1 MEKIANGSESPCVA
15 GRRQRPVRIFTRVMQ
30 LALFTIFLSSC
41 VHERD
46 TVDPDDIQD
55 AEKEVVFRL
64 AVPYVAPLGDTRSIG
79 AEEENTISTVDV
91 LAFRVDGNNEYYD
104 YSVTGYKTSG
114 NTEGAST
121 QSFTVSVRVKDYKQ
135 RFVIITNAREKVRQ
149 LVGSSDRSD
158 EDKSVML
165 AGLEVAIG
173 QAGDKW
179 NTTGASD
186 YTALPMWGESAQ
198 ENITSAT
205 TALSGSIPLLRM
217 VAKINVQL
225 DESVDGLTD
234 KFRLKSVRLYNTNTI
249 GRVVPD
255 AATLSEETRNNERY
269 ILAVSPTLAPNSTLY
284 EGPLVYD
291 DFSAPGKEDVA
302 LRGAI
307 YTFETEAAGSAKMLD
322 ATCLVVGGV
331 YGSDSDP
338 TYYRIDFVEEDG
350 ESYRPILRNHQ
361 YIANIT
367 EVKSSGHTTP
377 EEAFASK
384 SLNMTAE
391 ILEWDEGGMG
401 NIAFDG
407 QYVLSVSREEFGFSR
422 DERSSDTGDNVLFVF
437 TDYTTSAAGAK
448 SGWYVEKIVDAAD
461 GVTEVDWLAV
471 TPEQADASVK
481 QKTVIMLDANNT
493 GAARSANIIFAAGR
507 LRYPVTVDQSTVPD
521 VKLTVFDVETNN
533 TVTEMTFPTIAG
545 TAPRQRVL
553 GVRWVPKDSELVV
566 GNTDISTPGFPSGSG
581 APVTGNITN
590 ENGTVSYTIQ
600 PPAFTAAE
608 VTLPDGDPFLEKVS
622 KVDFMVSN
630 GMSYLSESVFLRQIH
645 YDLITDPAA
654 YYLLDGNTYSFS
666 VKSNSAWRIKSVV
679 ESSAGTLLNLQSD
692 DNLKAGTTGGY
703 NTSVGEEI
711 SFTVADN
718 PRIWGTIEVTFE
730 CTDSERYFEEKT
742 ITLIFATGKRKLLGM
757 ALANSYGYN
766 PVLPGTINRGIDSY
780 TMLTTP
786 VNFGLTAGST
796 VITEGFEFSGKSLT
810 LSESDDTI
818 RNYLNLNPGADP
830 KDNPDI
836 VVIGYNL
843 YFTESQ
849 AQMYLE
855 HLNRGGV
862 LIIFSE
868 VIYNE
873 ILMRTIFGDNTIT
886 QHGINAAGAVY
897 ALPDTDDPVL
907 NGPFGDLR
915 GLQWGEDSSSTSSL
929 FNLPLDEIEVYSV
942 GNNISGSNLYI
953 PSGKTA
959 EQLVTAFRHKTLN
972 LIWAGDGG
980 FLSTYSATS
989 NTAYP
994 CKIDADTKRPIPYT
1008 GTGSGFGRGTPKYSV
1023 YNSQFFAN
1031 AIAWGFSQ
1039 TDGHTAD

>member
-1 MEKIANGSESPCVA
+1 MA
-15 GRRQRPVRIFTRVMQ
+15 GHRPRPVRIFPRLIQ
-30 LALFTIFLSSC
+30 LAILMMLFPSCLYERETVNPGTIEN
-41 VHERD
+41 V
-46 TVDPDDIQD
+46 
-55 AEKEVVFRL
+55 EKEVVFRL
-64 AVPYVAPLGDTRSIG
+64 SVPYVEPSGDTRAIG
-79 AEEENTISTVDV
+79 AAEENTISTVDV
-91 LAFRVDGNNEYYD
+91 LAFRVEGEDEYYD

-135 RFVIITNAREKVRQ
+135 RFVIITNARERVQQ
-149 LVGSSDRSD
+149 LVGGFDRQGAN
-158 EDKSVML
+158 KSVML
-165 AGLEVAIG
+165 AALEFSLG

-198 ENITSAT
+198 ESITSAT

-217 VAKINVQL
+217 VAKINIQL
-225 DESVDGLTD
+225 DESIGGLTD
-234 KFRLKSVRLYNTNTI
+234 KFILKSVRLYNTNTK
-249 GRVVPD
+249 GRIVPD
-255 AATLSEETRNNERY
+255 AAALSEESRNNERY
-269 ILAVSPTLAPNSTLY
+269 VMAVSPTLAPNSMVY

-291 DFSAPGKEDVA
+291 DFSAPGKEGVA

-307 YTFETEAAGSAKMLD
+307 YTFETGAAESGKMLE
-322 ATCLVVGGV
+322 ATCLVIGGV
-331 YGSDSDP
+331 YGNDNDP
-338 TYYRIDFVEEDG
+338 TYYRVDFVEDDG
-350 ESYRPILRNHQ
+350 VTFRSILRNHQ

-367 EVKSSGHTTP
+367 DVKSSGHTTP

-384 SLNMTAE
+384 SLNITAE

-407 QYVLSVSREEFGFSR
+407 QYVLSVSRNVFSFSR
-422 DERSSDTGDNVLFVF
+422 DERRSDTGDNVLFVF
-437 TDYTTSAAGAK
+437 TDYATSAAGAK
-448 SGWYVEKIVDAAD
+448 SGWYVEKIVDASD
-461 GVTEVDWLAV
+461 GITEVDWLAIS
-471 TPEQADASVK
+471 PERADASVK
-481 QKTVIMLDANNT
+481 QKTVIMVDLNNT
-493 GAARSANIIFAAGR
+493 GQARSANIIFAAGR
-507 LRYPVTVDQSTVPD
+507 LRYPVRVDQSTVPD
-521 VKLTVFDVETNN
+521 VKLVVFDAETGDP
-533 TVTEMTFPTIAG
+533 VTEMVFPTSAG
-545 TAPRQRVL
+545 TAPRQRIL
-553 GVRWVPKDSELVV
+553 GVKWVPKDSELVV

-590 ENGTVSYTIQ
+590 GSGAVSYTVE
-600 PPAFTAAE
+600 PPPFTASE

-622 KVDFMVSN
+622 RVDFMVSN
-630 GMSYLSESVFLRQIH
+630 GMSYLSESIFLRQIH
-645 YDLITDPAA
+645 YDLTAEPAA

-679 ESSAGTLLNLQSD
+679 ESSTGTLLNLQPE
-692 DNLKAGTTGGY
+692 DNLKAGTAGGY
-703 NTSVGEEI
+703 NTSEGHEI

-730 CTDSERYFEEKT
+730 CTDSERHFEEKS

-757 ALANSYGYN
+757 AHVNSYGYN

-796 VITEGFEFSGKSLT
+796 VITEGFEFSGKNLT
-810 LSESDDTI
+810 GSESDDTI
-818 RNYLNLNPGADP
+818 RSYLNLGAGADP

-843 YFTESQ
+843 YFTATQ

-868 VIYNE
+868 VSFNE
-873 ILMRTIFGDNTIT
+873 ILMRTIFGDNAIT
-886 QHGINAAGAVY
+886 EHSVNAAGAVY
-897 ALPDTDDPVL
+897 ALPDIEDPVM
-907 NGPFGDLR
+907 NGPFGKV
-915 GLQWGEDSSSTSSL
+915 GGFQWGEDSSGTSSL
-929 FNLPLDEIEVYSV
+929 FNLPLDDIEVYSV
-942 GNNISGSNLYI
+942 ANNMSGSNLYI
-953 PSGKTA
+953 PTGKTA
-959 EQLVTAFRHKTLN
+959 DQLVTAFRHKTLN
-972 LIWAGDGG
+972 LIWTGDGG
-980 FLSTYSATS
+980 FLSTYHLTS

-994 CKIDADTKRPIPYT
+994 CKIDAETKRPIPYT

-1039 TDGHTAD
+1039 TDGHTDE